1 MIWLLFHLFSIW
13 SQFCLFQILQW
24 FPFAPRMTWNL
35 FDMDYKA
42 LNYLTTKYLS
52 VLPHTKFP
60 LTLIVSYNDLL
71 YQSGYDRLSY
81 YNKHLPYL
89 GILKIQRLI
98 YSVLNVYQQW
108 WGWGVYWLGEKSMA
122 NDILSLEASARE
134 WQTGVC
140 SNSIGRRKWCV
151 HAHHQGGEEAQ
162 SQCIPRITACINI
175 RTFFLP
181 PSVGLEHIHP
191 SAWST
196 CSSIFG
202 RILVYPFILFKIIN

>member
-81 YNKHLPYL
+81 YNKHPPYL

-108 WGWGVYWLGEKSMA
+108 WGWGGILIGRKKHGKWHTVSWGFRPGMTNRYMLEFHWQEEMVCPCPPSGRWGSSVPLYSQD
-122 NDILSLEASARE
+122 NSLNQHQHILSSSL
-134 WQTGVC
+134 
-140 SNSIGRRKWCV
+140 RRPWTYSSLC
-151 HAHHQGGEEAQ
+151 
-162 SQCIPRITACINI
+162 
-175 RTFFLP
+175 
-181 PSVGLEHIHP
+181 LEH
-191 SAWST
+191 
-196 CSSIFG
+196 
-202 RILVYPFILFKIIN
+202 LFLHFWKNSCLSFYSF